1 MRNEPDLKPAE
12 KIAACAAAL
21 WPILFVAVLAAVA
34 GCMRSITITRHA
46 DSLVPAPAPDVA
58 AASEADPALGPDA
71 TRSVACKVLSG
82 GWRLDYLA
90 LGLKTDVS
98 SIKARRTSDGK
109 ISVEI
114 DGVATD
120 VSARHAEI
128 IESAGTAAGNAAK
141 AAAALK

>member
-1 MRNEPDLKPAE
+1 MQKEPELKPAE
-12 KIAACAAAL
+12 KIAACVAAL
-21 WPILFVAVLAAVA
+21 WPILFVAALSALT

-46 DSLVPAPAPDVA
+46 DLPATNGV
-58 AASEADPALGPDA
+58 EA
-71 TRSVACKVLSG
+71 VSG

-98 SIKARRTSDGK
+98 SIKARRTVDGG
-109 ISVEI
+109 ITVEI

-120 VSARHAEI
+120 VSSRNAEI

-141 AAAALK
+141 AAASLK